1 MKLYINETSHEVP
14 LYTKLTPALYDKVTP
29 LLSQL
34 ANTKG
39 AQAAAESEIMEK
51 IFSRE
56 TLASKI
62 DLTKG
67 QDAFKDI
74 MQEFEFQEIVKT
86 AYLKVRANLFE
97 LINVDETTI
106 PKIFEFVQ
114 AVIDTT
120 KVQNPELLS
129 GIQSEVNSEFW
140 QNQDLDGILDS
151 LKFFRETVCRRVRI
165 M

>member
-1 MKLYINETSHEVP
+1 MKLYINDTAHEVP

-51 IFSRE
+51 VFSRE

-114 AVIDTT
+114 AVIDTN
-120 KVQNPELLS
+120 KVQNSELLS

-140 QNQDLDGILDS
+140 NNQDLDAILDS

>member
-1 MKLYINETSHEVP
+1 MKLYLNETAHEVA
-14 LYTKLTPALYDKVTP
+14 LYSTATPALYDKVTP
-29 LLSQL
+29 LLSEL

-39 AQAAAESEIMEK
+39 AQAAAETEIMEK
-51 IFSRE
+51 VFSRE
-56 TLASKI
+56 NLAKKI

-67 QDAFKDI
+67 QEAFKDI

-106 PKIFEFVQ
+106 PKIFEFVK
-114 AVIDTT
+114 AVIDES
-120 KVQNPELLS
+120 KVQNTELLA
-129 GIQSEVNSEFW
+129 GIQSEVTSDFW

>member
-1 MKLYINETSHEVP
+1 MKLYLNDTAHEVA
-14 LYTKLTPALYDKVTP
+14 LFTKLTPALYDKVTP
-29 LLSQL
+29 LLSEL

-39 AQAAAESEIMEK
+39 AQAAAETEIMEK
-51 IFSRE
+51 VFSRE
-56 TLASKI
+56 SLAKKI

-67 QDAFKDI
+67 QEAFKDI
-74 MQEFEFQEIVKT
+74 MGEFEFQEIVKT

-106 PKIFEFVQ
+106 PKIFEFVK
-114 AVIDTT
+114 AVIDES
-120 KVQNPELLS
+120 KVQNTELLA
-129 GIQSEVNSEFW
+129 GIQSEPSSEFW